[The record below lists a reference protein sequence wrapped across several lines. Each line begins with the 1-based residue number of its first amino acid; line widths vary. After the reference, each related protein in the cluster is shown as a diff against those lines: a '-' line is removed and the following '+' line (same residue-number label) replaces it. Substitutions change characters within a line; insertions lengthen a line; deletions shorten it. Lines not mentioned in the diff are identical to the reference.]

1 VTVDR
6 SGGRNQETLFR
17 LRRTDTRECS
27 GCHDRSSIATTNR
40 RKPMYDGADL
50 SGLANTQASAMTW
63 DFLKRLRDTTR
74 MKILVK
80 GILAHED
87 AVLAANNGID
97 AIIVSNHGARSEDSG
112 RSTIDALPEIA
123 EAVKGRIPIL
133 IDSGFRR
140 GTDIVK
146 ALCMGA
152 TGVCVGRPYIW
163 GLGAFGQ
170 PGVERVLELL
180 RIELR
185 AAMQQVGAP
194 TIRHLVPAMVRR
206 A

>member
-1 VTVDR
+1 
-6 SGGRNQETLFR
+6 
-17 LRRTDTRECS
+17 
-27 GCHDRSSIATTNR
+27 
-40 RKPMYDGADL
+40 
-50 SGLANTQASAMTW
+50 
-63 DFLKRLRDTTR
+63 

-80 GILAHED
+80 GILAYED
-87 AVLAANNGID
+87 AVIAANNGID

-112 RSTIDALPEIA
+112 RSSIDALPEIV
-123 EAVKGRIPIL
+123 EAVKGRVPIL
-133 IDSGFRR
+133 VDSGFRR

-194 TIRHLVPAMVRR
+194 TIKHLVPAMVRR